1 MIAVI
6 RIMVALL
13 VLVAS
18 AEAAP
23 KTARDYYQSATSHYN
38 LSEWQ
43 GALDDFRE
51 AYRLKPDPALLFN
64 IAQCHRQLGNYREA
78 ANFYRAYRR
87 EGGTNNVERLIDEM
101 DNAATAQREREAAAE
116 RERAANAPPD
126 GVQSPAPTPAP
137 TPAPVQPAEPPPRR
151 SRTLLWTGI
160 GVGAAGLV
168 AVGVGAGLFAVGNS
182 AFQSIDNPK
191 PGYVFSAADEDKSR
205 TWRPAGVALISVG
218 AVLVAGGV
226 TLAVIGVRREKQSAT
241 ASSSRAFA
249 WSAR

>member
-6 RIMVALL
+6 RVMVPLLLL
-13 VLVAS
+13 VAT

-101 DNAATAQREREAAAE
+101 DQAATAQREREAAAE

-126 GVQSPAPTPAP
+126 GVQSPSPTPAP
-137 TPAPVQPAEPPPRR
+137 TPPPAAPAEAPRR
-151 SRTLLWTGI
+151 SRTLLWAGI
-160 GVGAAGLV
+160 GAGAAGLV

-182 AFQSIDNPK
+182 AFNNIDNPK
-191 PGYVFSAADEDKSR
+191 PGYVFSSADEDKSR

-226 TLAVIGVRREKQSAT
+226 TLAVIGLRREKQAAT
-241 ASSSRAFA
+241 ASSSPAFA